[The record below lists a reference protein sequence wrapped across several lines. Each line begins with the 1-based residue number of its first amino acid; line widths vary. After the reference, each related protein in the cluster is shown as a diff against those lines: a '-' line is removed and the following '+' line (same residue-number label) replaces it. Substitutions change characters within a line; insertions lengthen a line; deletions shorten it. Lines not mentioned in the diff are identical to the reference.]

1 MRKNPL
7 TLLSL
12 FAAPLFLIPATSQAA
27 SISGTSILVTSQ
39 FNSDAPQQSNFADI
53 TAFRQNGDV
62 FSDWMIGWDTG
73 TNLTFIPGTDN
84 GDQRTRNVFD
94 LNFSGN
100 PLANDFNST
109 DMLTLTL
116 QLDSGLV
123 FNTNYMAI
131 TIAKDIQVPN
141 SSVNG
146 GTLTLNIAGLDQ
158 LAGNGGQL
166 ELIFD
171 VEPQGFASLPEPST
185 LLLGLPVLA
194 LLLFSFRRRR
204 A

>member
-1 MRKNPL
+1 MRKKPTHHPLL
-7 TLLSL
+7 TLTFLL
-12 FAAPLFLIPATSQAA
+12 AAPLFVMPATSQAA

-39 FNSDAPQQSNFADI
+39 LNSNAPQQWNFANI
-53 TAFRQNGDV
+53 TALRQVAGV

-73 TNLTFIPGTDN
+73 TNLTFIPDVDN
-84 GDQRTRNVFD
+84 GDQQTRNVFD

-100 PLANDFNST
+100 DLTSNFDST
-109 DMLTLTL
+109 DILTLTL
-116 QLDSGLV
+116 QLDPGFV
-123 FNTNYMAI
+123 FNTRYMAI
-131 TIAKDIQVPN
+131 TIANDTQVPS
-141 SSVNG
+141 SSVSN

-158 LAGNGGQL
+158 ISGNGGQL

-171 VEPQGFASLPEPST
+171 IEPTPEPST

-194 LLLFSFRRRR
+194 GLLFTLRRRK

>member
-1 MRKNPL
+1 MRGKFFGI
-7 TLLSL
+7 L
-12 FAAPLFLIPATSQAA
+12 FSVAAPLFLIPATSQAA
-27 SISGTSILVTSQ
+27 SISGSSILVTSQ
-39 FNSDAPQQSNFADI
+39 FNSNAPQQWNFADI
-53 TAFRQNGDV
+53 TAFRQNAGV

-73 TNLTFIPGTDN
+73 TNLTFTPGVDN

-94 LNFSGN
+94 LNFSGD
-100 PLANDFNST
+100 PLANNFSST
-109 DMLTLTL
+109 DTLTLTL
-116 QLDSGLV
+116 QLDPQLV
-123 FNTNYMAI
+123 YNTHYMAI
-131 TIAKDIQVPN
+131 TIAKDTQVPS

-171 VEPQGFASLPEPST
+171 VETPEPST

-194 LLLFSFRRRR
+194 LLLFSFRRRK